1 MSNSMRNILR
11 FSPSVCDICKAPASA
26 LAFAVLFAGALA
38 VMAIAADESYA
49 QGRYS
54 ARAIRP
60 QPVASSGWLF
70 GTLFGGGAP
79 RYRSPY
85 SRSYGYYNQS
95 YQGYG
100 RYRESGYGRYR
111 TLCVRTCDG
120 YYYPVSYSTT
130 RASFARDAKQCQS
143 SCAVPAKLFVHRNP
157 GADVQH
163 MVDLKGKPYSQ
174 MENAFRYRKE
184 YVKDCRCTPEP
195 WSQEAKLDYAN
206 RETLEAKPSQVKT
219 ASAEEK
225 TPRAAPEPAAYSPAQ
240 YWQAR
245 AQSTRRGRYR
255 NNEAR
260 RYDGQWWA
268 GSW

>member
-1 MSNSMRNILR
+1 MRKVPR
-11 FSPSVCDICKAPASA
+11 SCSSGFDICKAPASA
-26 LAFAVLFAGALA
+26 LAFTVLLTGAFAM
-38 VMAIAADESYA
+38 MAIAADESYA

-54 ARAIRP
+54 ARSTRS
-60 QPVASSGWLF
+60 QPAASSGGFF

-79 RYRSPY
+79 RYRTPY
-85 SRSYGYYNQS
+85 SGAYGYYNSYGYYNQS
-95 YQGYG
+95 YQ
-100 RYRESGYGRYR
+100 GYGRYR

-130 RASFARDAKQCQS
+130 RASFARDDKQCRS
-143 SCAVPAKLFVHRNP
+143 SCAVPARLFVYRNP
-157 GADVQH
+157 GADVQN

-195 WSQEAKLDYAN
+195 WSKAAKLDYAR
-206 RETLEAKPSQVKT
+206 RETLEAAPSQVKT
-219 ASAEEK
+219 ATVEEK
-225 TPRAAPEPAAYSPAQ
+225 ATHAAAAPEPVAFSAGQYS
-240 YWQAR
+240 QAR
-245 AQSTRRGRYR
+245 AQNTRRSRYR